1 MEDHNEFPLE
11 TKRDG
16 RGKGRGGP
24 GLARPM
30 HVKNKAAAAV
40 QITAEQLV
48 QEAADRTERQN
59 VAPRRIIADEDELQ
73 EYRMDKRKQFEDAL
87 RRNRAS
93 VSAYLKYA
101 MWEESQHELD
111 RARSVYERAVDEDP
125 RNVTFWL
132 KYAELEMR
140 HRNSNRAR
148 NVWDRAVHILPR
160 QTQLWYKYAFME
172 DVLGNYVGERL
183 VFERWMQWNP
193 AEPAWLAYAKFELRV
208 GQVARA
214 RRVYE
219 RLVAA
224 RPSVSAWL
232 RYARFEEAQHD
243 TARAR
248 DVYTRAIDAL
258 GGGDSRELG
267 DDPRLF
273 VAFAA
278 FEQRAHEDERARAIY
293 RYALDHVPRARADAL
308 YAAFATFEKTH
319 GTRESIEDVLVSQ
332 RRLRYEEQL
341 AAAAAAATAQAP
353 VAPDY
358 DVWFDYIRLEEE
370 HGDIAQIRAVYER
383 AVACVPPVAEKRFW
397 RRYIYLWLKY
407 AVFEELVARDP
418 ARARQVYA
426 AAVKLVPHRRFS
438 FSKLWIQYAM
448 LEVRQLQL
456 PAARRIFGMALGLC
470 ANATSN
476 SKNSTPTSSSGT
488 SEEDE
493 IERQRQQHHCRA
505 KIYRAYIGLE
515 FQLGEI
521 ERCRTLYAG
530 YVASDPSYCRAY
542 MEYAQ
547 MEHTLRETERAR
559 AILEL
564 AVAQPVLDAPEKL
577 WKFYI
582 ELEVACGE
590 VARAR
595 ALYRRLLE
603 QTQHVKV
610 WLAFARFE
618 HETAHSAANARAV
631 LREADACFRAAPD
644 SPLDRP
650 QQREARALVAE
661 TALSLERDI
670 GDPAAIA
677 AAQARL
683 PQRVRRRRALRA
695 ADGSDAGWEEYWE
708 YVFPGEDDPNAHA
721 SPAMRLLERAR
732 LWKRQRLA
740 AAEGTTDS
748 VSVKQEEPS
757 PTVST
762 SQV

>member
-1 MEDHNEFPLE
+1 
-11 TKRDG
+11 
-16 RGKGRGGP
+16 
-24 GLARPM
+24 M

-59 VAPRRIIADEDELQ
+59 VAPRRTIADEDELQ

-93 VSAYLKYA
+93 VPAYLKYA

-214 RRVYE
+214 RSVYE

-258 GGGDSRELG
+258 SNGTSSGDGDGDDGSSELG

-319 GTRESIEDVLVSQ
+319 GTRESIEDVLASQ
-332 RRLRYEEQL
+332 RRLHYEEQL
-341 AAAAAAATAQAP
+341 AAAPPGAP
-353 VAPDY
+353 PDY

-370 HGDIAQIRAVYER
+370 HGDIAQIREVYER

-407 AVFEELVARDP
+407 AVFEELVAGDA

-438 FSKLWIQYAM
+438 FSKLWVQYAQ

-456 PAARRIFGMALGLC
+456 AAARRVFGTALGLC
-470 ANATSN
+470 GGTAGSATPAVAPAP
-476 SKNSTPTSSSGT
+476 PTA
-488 SEEDE
+488 EEA
-493 IERQRQQHHCRA
+493 ERQRQQHHCRA
-505 KIYRAYIGLE
+505 KIYRAYIALE

-521 ERCRTLYAG
+521 ARCRTLYAG

-547 MEHTLRETERAR
+547 MEHTLHETPRAR

-564 AVAQPVLDAPEKL
+564 AVAQPVLDTPEKL

-582 ELEVACGE
+582 DLEVAGGD
-590 VARAR
+590 VPRAR
-595 ALYRRLLE
+595 ALPPSPR
-603 QTQHVKV
+603 
-610 WLAFARFE
+610 
-618 HETAHSAANARAV
+618 
-631 LREADACFRAAPD
+631 ADA
-644 SPLDRP
+644 
-650 QQREARALVAE
+650 ARQGL
-661 TALSLERDI
+661 
-670 GDPAAIA
+670 
-677 AAQARL
+677 AQL
-683 PQRVRRRRALRA
+683 RALRA
-695 ADGSDAGWEEYWE
+695 RDRAQ
-708 YVFPGEDDPNAHA
+708 
-721 SPAMRLLERAR
+721 RRQRAR
-732 LWKRQRLA
+732 RPPRRRRVPPRCRRHAARAATA
-740 AAEGTTDS
+740 AARGPRARRRGRPQPRARHRRPRRHRRRPGPPPAARAPPPPPPGRRRRRRRLGG
-748 VSVKQEEPS
+748 VLGVCVPG
-757 PTVST
+757 
-762 SQV
+762 

>member
-1 MEDHNEFPLE
+1 
-11 TKRDG
+11 
-16 RGKGRGGP
+16 
-24 GLARPM
+24 M

-59 VAPRRIIADEDELQ
+59 VAPRRTIADEDELQ

-93 VSAYLKYA
+93 VPAYLKYA

-214 RRVYE
+214 RSVYE

-258 GGGDSRELG
+258 SNGSSGGDGDDGSSELG

-319 GTRESIEDVLVSQ
+319 GTRESIEDVLASQ
-332 RRLRYEEQL
+332 RRLHYEEQL
-341 AAAAAAATAQAP
+341 AAAPPGAP
-353 VAPDY
+353 PDY

-370 HGDIAQIRAVYER
+370 HGDIAQIREVYER

-407 AVFEELVARDP
+407 AVFEELVAGDA

-438 FSKLWIQYAM
+438 FSKLWIQYAQ

-456 PAARRIFGMALGLC
+456 AAARRVFGTALGLC
-470 ANATSN
+470 GGTAGSAT
-476 SKNSTPTSSSGT
+476 TTAPAPPTA
-488 SEEDE
+488 EEA
-493 IERQRQQHHCRA
+493 ERQRQQHHCRA
-505 KIYRAYIGLE
+505 KIYRAYIALE

-521 ERCRTLYAG
+521 ARCRTLYAG

-547 MEHTLRETERAR
+547 MEHTLHETPRAR

-564 AVAQPVLDAPEKL
+564 AVAQPVLDTPEKL

-582 ELEVACGE
+582 DLEVAGGD
-590 VARAR
+590 VPRAR

-610 WLAFARFE
+610 WLSYARFE
-618 HETAHSAANARAV
+618 HETAHSDANARAV
-631 LREADACFRAAPD
+631 LRDADACLRAAADTP
-644 SPLDRP
+644 REQQQ

-661 TALSLERDI
+661 AALSLERDI

-683 PQRVRRRRALRA
+683 PQRVRRRRPLQA
-695 ADGSDAGWEEYWE
+695 ADGADAGWEEYWE
-708 YVFPGEDDPNAHA
+708 YVFPGEDGDAAAAAAAA

-740 AAEGTTDS
+740 AEGTGVPEPVT
-748 VSVKQEEPS
+748 VKTEESLPS
-757 PTVST
+757 GSAA
-762 SQV
+762 